1 MDKKKLDLHSNFGG
15 TLLFDWIIILS
26 KEVGFQPNILINNFE
41 GVWLLLN
48 IYFVEHSAFKTKTT
62 QLFRWMVLI
71 SSNYF
76 TLLLAVP
83 LELQ

>member
-26 KEVGFQPNILINNFE
+26 KEVGFQPNILLNNFE

-48 IYFVEHSAFKTKTT
+48 IYFVEHSSFKNKNHPTFPLDGLDHIK
-62 QLFRWMVLI
+62 
-71 SSNYF
+71 
-76 TLLLAVP
+76 LL
-83 LELQ
+83 